1 MPSARIR
8 LDVDPITGK
17 RTVTIGYESYLDA
30 LPHEH
35 EEAHRAL
42 LQKLFEGGLV
52 KDGDAIVVEREG
64 EGSIAED
71 GARGVEPAAPEAV
84 KKGIEAKS

>member
-8 LDVDPITGK
+8 LDIDPQTRK
-17 RTVTIGYESYLDA
+17 RTIVITYESDSDA

-42 LQKLFEGGLV
+42 VKKLFDGGLA
-52 KDGDAIVVEREG
+52 KDGDAIHVEREG
-64 EGSIAED
+64 ETTGPAVAAEQSEGPEGVKQGS
-71 GARGVEPAAPEAV
+71 
-84 KKGIEAKS
+84 

>member
-8 LDVDPITGK
+8 LEIDPVTSK
-17 RTVTIGYESYLDA
+17 RTVVITYESDADA

-42 LQKLFEGGLV
+42 VKKLFEGGLA
-52 KDGDAIVVEREG
+52 KTGDTIRVEREG
-64 EGSIAED
+64 EGEAAE
-71 GARGVEPAAPEAV
+71 ASRAEEAAAPEGL
-84 KKGIEAKS
+84 KQGS